1 MAETI
6 GIIDPPIVK
15 SWKQARIPQLL
26 PKHRALLLNISNREL
41 WIGARVV
48 HAATTSPECTMC
60 HSGDD
65 SIEHTFVKCSLAQK
79 VTESTHKMLSELDYA
94 PNRLSASDI
103 LFGPQYQMTHDSRIL
118 WTVTRGHMLWS
129 LWSVRAFSRSNDSPE
144 REINVSMLESLVQYS
159 FLTAC

>member
-1 MAETI
+1 M
-6 GIIDPPIVK
+6 VRLL
-15 SWKQARIPQLL
+15 SLL
-26 PKHRALLLNISNREL
+26 PGPLSFPISL
-41 WIGARVV
+41 QLYVIVLSFYHVV
-48 HAATTSPECTMC
+48 E
-60 HSGDD
+60 
-65 SIEHTFVKCSLAQK
+65 CSLAQK

-144 REINVSMLESLVQYS
+144 REINIFFSFIQFKEREINIFRLESPMQYS
-159 FLTAC
+159 FLNS